1 MLLNWHQSILV
12 VLLLQHSVAFPSLVG
27 AFRSSQRRSDT
38 PFTKRQS
45 FITMSSI
52 ATETNIVPVKRWEPD
67 ELFWLT
73 PEGLSIEVLASNLEM
88 MRELE
93 EAERNVL
100 RSERWSNLF
109 RMTKSFLFNINDTTR
124 KNYIALRKKPPILF
138 IHGSFHAGW
147 CFAENYIDY
156 FSQRGH
162 QCFAVSLRGTS
173 TTGMPPGDPGEL
185 VRIEDHVADMK
196 NALLSLRENMFE
208 VYGNEDDPIIVAHSF
223 GGIVAMKLLE
233 EERIRE
239 RIRGVCLL
247 CSVPPSGN
255 GPMTKRF
262 LFKRFF
268 DSLYIVWGFVFKAAT
283 TDVSVCHSL
292 STQIMLEPT
301 TPFPL
306 SCTLNAHAYK
316 PSTYSLIY

>member
-1 MLLNWHQSILV
+1 MLLNLQQSIV
-12 VLLLQHSVAFPSLVG
+12 VLLLQYSVALLSRD

-38 PFTKRQS
+38 SFTKRQS
-45 FITMSSI
+45 FTTTLTMSSM
-52 ATETNIVPVKRWEPD
+52 ATETNVVPVKRWEPD

-88 MRELE
+88 MKELE
-93 EAERNVL
+93 EAERKVI
-100 RSERWSNLF
+100 RASRWKNLL
-109 RMTKSFLFNINDTTR
+109 RMTKSFLFNINDTTT
-124 KNYIALRKKPPILF
+124 KNYVALRKKPPILF

-208 VYGNEDDPIIVAHSF
+208 VYGNEEDPIIVAHSF
-223 GGIVAMKLLE
+223 GGMVAMKLLE
-233 EERIRE
+233 EERIRD

-255 GPMTKRF
+255 GPMTQRF

-283 TDVSVCHSL
+283 TNVAVSHTS
-292 STQIMLEPT
+292 STPIDAIYISFSPISPFVERPNIPSI
-301 TPFPL
+301 TP
-306 SCTLNAHAYK
+306 
-316 PSTYSLIY
+316 